1 MNSPASVQPSP
12 PPQVP
17 RPEGKWAALRADLRE
32 AVRGTQQDFTQ
43 GSLGRAIV
51 LLSVPTILEMSMESL
66 FGIVDVFWVASL
78 GPDAV
83 AAVGLTEGL
92 LTLIFAAAM
101 GLCMGTTAMVARRIG
116 EKDPAGAA
124 VAAVQSILLG
134 LLISLPIGLGGAV
147 FAPQLF
153 RLMGASPEVVATGS
167 SFGAIMLGGNA
178 TIFLLFLINAIFRGA
193 GDAVS
198 AMRALWIGN
207 AVNLLLDP
215 CLIFGLGP
223 FPEMGVTG
231 NAIATN
237 IGRGI
242 GVLYQVSVIWRGRGR
257 LMIAREQL
265 RVDWPVLWKLLKVS
279 MSGMFQFLIPMAS
292 YLVLVRM
299 VSMFGSAALAGYT
312 IALRI
317 IIVAI
322 LPAWGMCNAAAT
334 LVGQNL
340 GAKQPDRAET
350 SVWRIGFYNM
360 VFLCGI
366 AVTFISFA
374 EPMIRFFTQDLSVI
388 PFGVDCLRMV
398 SYGYGFYAY
407 GMVLVQAFN
416 GAGDTNTPTIINVFC
431 YWLFQLPLAYVLSQP
446 FGLGAQGVFLAITLA
461 ESVLAVVSIFF
472 FRLGRWKEQQI

>member
-1 MNSPASVQPSP
+1 MSSPAGVQTSPPSP
-12 PPQVP
+12 VPP
-17 RPEGKWAALRADLRE
+17 PESKWAALRADLRE

-43 GSLGRAIV
+43 GSLGRAII

-101 GLCMGTTAMVARRIG
+101 GLCMATTAMVARRIG

-134 LLISLPIGLGGAV
+134 LLISLPIGLGGAL

-178 TIFLLFLINAIFRGA
+178 TIFLLFLVNAIFRGA

-207 AVNLLLDP
+207 AINLLLDP

-242 GVLYQVSVIWRGRGR
+242 GVLYQVSVICRGNGR
-257 LMIAREQL
+257 LTIGREQL
-265 RVDWPVLWKLLKVS
+265 RIDWPVLWRLLKVS
-279 MSGMFQFLIPMAS
+279 LSGMFQFLIPMAS

-350 SVWRIGFYNM
+350 SVWRIGLYNM
-360 VFLCGI
+360 VFLCGV

-374 EPMIRFFTQDLSVI
+374 EPMIRFFTRDSSVI

>member
-1 MNSPASVQPSP
+1 MNPPAGVQTTPPSP
-12 PPQVP
+12 VP
-17 RPEGKWAALRADLRE
+17 RPEGKWASLRADLGE
-32 AVRGTQQDFTQ
+32 AIRGTQQDFTQ

-101 GLCMGTTAMVARRIG
+101 GLSMGTTAMVARRIG
-116 EKDPAGAA
+116 EKDAAGAA

-134 LLISLPIGLGGAV
+134 LLISLPIGLGGAL

-153 RLMGASPEVVATGS
+153 RLMGASTEVVSTGS
-167 SFGAIMLGGNA
+167 SFGAIMLGGNV

-215 CLIFGLGP
+215 CLIFGWGP

-231 NAIATN
+231 NAVATN

-242 GVLYQVSVIWRGRGR
+242 GVLYQVSVICRGRGR
-257 LMIAREQL
+257 LMIRREQL
-265 RVDWPVLWKLLKVS
+265 RVNGSVLWRLLKVS
-279 MSGMFQFLIPMAS
+279 LSGMFQFLIPMVS

-340 GAKQPDRAET
+340 GAKKPDRAEK

-366 AVTFISFA
+366 AVTFIIFA
-374 EPMIRFFTQDLSVI
+374 EPMIRFFTQDSSVI
-388 PFGVDCLRMV
+388 PFGVDCLRLV

-431 YWLFQLPLAYVLSQP
+431 YWLLQLPLAYVLALP

-461 ESVLAVVSIFF
+461 ESVLAIVSIFF

>member
-1 MNSPASVQPSP
+1 MNSPAGVQTTPPSP
-12 PPQVP
+12 VL

-32 AVRGTQQDFTQ
+32 AIRGTQQDFTQ
-43 GSLGRAIV
+43 GSMGRAIV
-51 LLSVPTILEMSMESL
+51 LLSVPTILEMSMESV

-116 EKDPAGAA
+116 EKDASGAA

-134 LLISLPIGLGGAV
+134 LLISLPIGLGGAL
-147 FAPQLF
+147 FAPHLF
-153 RLMGASPEVVATGS
+153 RWMGASPEVVAIGS
-167 SFGAIMLGGNA
+167 NYGAIMLGGNA

-207 AVNLLLDP
+207 AINLVLDP
-215 CLIFGLGP
+215 CLIFGWGP

-242 GVLYQVSVIWRGRGR
+242 GVVYQVSVICRGSSR
-257 LMIAREQL
+257 LRIGREQIRL
-265 RVDWPVLWKLLKVS
+265 DWQVLWRLLKVS
-279 MSGMFQFLIPMAS
+279 LSGMFQFLIPMVS

-317 IIVAI
+317 IVVAI

-340 GAKQPDRAET
+340 GARQPDRAET
-350 SVWRIGFYNM
+350 SVWRIGLYNM
-360 VFLCGI
+360 IFLCGI
-366 AVTFISFA
+366 AVTFIVFA
-374 EPMIRFFTQDLSVI
+374 EPMIRFFTQDSAVI
-388 PFGVDCLRMV
+388 PFGIDCLRLV

-416 GAGDTNTPTIINVFC
+416 GAGDTRTPTIINAFC
-431 YWLFQLPLAYVLSQP
+431 YLLLQLPLAYILALP
-446 FGLGAQGVFLAITLA
+446 FGLGAQGVFLSITLA
-461 ESVLAVVSIFF
+461 ESILALVSIFF

>member
-1 MNSPASVQPSP
+1 MNSPAGVQVTP
-12 PPQVP
+12 PPSVP
-17 RPEGKWAALRADLRE
+17 RPKGKRATLWADLRE
-32 AVRGTQQDFTQ
+32 SVGGTQQDFTQ

-78 GPDAV
+78 GADAV

-116 EKDPAGAA
+116 EKDAQGAA

-134 LLISLPIGLGGAV
+134 LLISLPIGLGGAL

-153 RLMGASPEVVATGS
+153 RAMGASPEVVSAGS

-193 GDAVS
+193 GEAVS

-207 AVNLLLDP
+207 AVNLILDP
-215 CLIFGLGP
+215 CLIFGWGP

-242 GVLYQVSVIWRGRGR
+242 GVLYQVSVMRRGNGR
-257 LMIAREQL
+257 LMISREQI
-265 RVDWPVLWKLLKVS
+265 RIDWPVLWRLLKVS
-279 MSGMFQFLIPMAS
+279 LSGMFQFLIPMVS

-340 GAKQPDRAET
+340 GAKQPDRAEK

-360 VFLCGI
+360 VFLCGV
-366 AVTFISFA
+366 AVTFIAFA
-374 EPMIRFFTQDLSVI
+374 EPMIRFFTQDSSVI

-416 GAGDTNTPTIINVFC
+416 GAGDTNTPTLINVFC
-431 YWLFQLPLAYVLSQP
+431 YWLLQLPLAYIMAMP
-446 FGLGAQGVFLAITLA
+446 FGLGAQGVFLAITIA

>member
-1 MNSPASVQPSP
+1 MNSPANVQITP
-12 PPQVP
+12 PPSAP
-17 RPEGKWAALRADLRE
+17 RPEGRWASLRADLRE
-32 AVRGTQQDFTQ
+32 SVRGTQQDFTQ

-78 GPDAV
+78 GAEAV

-116 EKDPAGAA
+116 EKDTTGAA

-134 LLISLPIGLGGAV
+134 LLISLPIGLGGAL
-147 FAPQLF
+147 FTPQLF
-153 RLMGASPEVVATGS
+153 RMMGASPEVVSTGS

-207 AVNLLLDP
+207 AVNLILDP
-215 CLIFGLGP
+215 CLIFGWGP
-223 FPEMGVTG
+223 FPEMGITG

-242 GVLYQVSVIWRGRGR
+242 GVLYQVSVIIRGNGR
-257 LMIAREQL
+257 LMISREQI
-265 RVDWPVLWKLLKVS
+265 RIDWPVLWRLLKVS
-279 MSGMFQFLIPMAS
+279 LSGMFQFLIPMAS

-299 VSMFGSAALAGYT
+299 VAIFGSAALAGYT

-340 GAKQPDRAET
+340 GAKQPDRAEK

-360 VFLCGI
+360 IFLCGI
-366 AVTFISFA
+366 AVTFIAFA
-374 EPMIRFFTQDLSVI
+374 EPMIRFFTQDSSVI

-416 GAGDTNTPTIINVFC
+416 GAGDTNTPTVINVFC
-431 YWLFQLPLAYVLSQP
+431 YWLLQLPLAYVLAMP

-461 ESVLAVVSIFF
+461 ESVLALVSIFF
-472 FRLGRWKEQQI
+472 FRLGRWKEQRI

>member
-1 MNSPASVQPSP
+1 MNSPAGVQTSPPSP
-12 PPQVP
+12 VP
-17 RPEGKWAALRADLRE
+17 RPESKWAALRADLRE

-116 EKDPAGAA
+116 EKDRAGAA

-134 LLISLPIGLGGAV
+134 LLISLPIGLGGAL

-178 TIFLLFLINAIFRGA
+178 TIFLLFLVNAIFRGA

-207 AVNLLLDP
+207 AINLLLDP

-242 GVLYQVSVIWRGRGR
+242 GVLYQVSVIFRGRGR
-257 LMIAREQL
+257 LTIAREQL
-265 RVDWPVLWKLLKVS
+265 RIDWPVLWRLLKVS
-279 MSGMFQFLIPMAS
+279 LNGMFQFLIPMAS

-360 VFLCGI
+360 VFLCGV
-366 AVTFISFA
+366 AVTFITFA
-374 EPMIRFFTQDLSVI
+374 EPMIRFFTRDLSVI

-416 GAGDTNTPTIINVFC
+416 GAGDTHTPTIINVFC

-461 ESVLAVVSIFF
+461 ESILAVVSIFF

>member
-1 MNSPASVQPSP
+1 MSSPANVQITPPSSA
-12 PPQVP
+12 P
-17 RPEGKWAALRADLRE
+17 RPEGRWASLRADLRE
-32 AVRGTQQDFTQ
+32 SVRGTQQDFTQ

-66 FGIVDVFWVASL
+66 FGIVDIFWVASL
-78 GPDAV
+78 GADAV

-116 EKDPAGAA
+116 EKDATGAA

-134 LLISLPIGLGGAV
+134 LLISLPIGIGGAL

-153 RLMGASPEVVATGS
+153 RMMGASPEVVSTGS

-207 AVNLLLDP
+207 AVNLFLDP
-215 CLIFGLGP
+215 CLIFGWGP
-223 FPEMGVTG
+223 FPEMGITG

-242 GVLYQVSVIWRGRGR
+242 GVLYQVSVIIRGNGR
-257 LMIAREQL
+257 LMISREQI
-265 RVDWPVLWKLLKVS
+265 RIDWPVLWRLLKVS
-279 MSGMFQFLIPMAS
+279 LSGMFQFLIPMAS

-340 GAKQPDRAET
+340 GAKQPDRAEK

-360 VFLCGI
+360 IFLCGI
-366 AVTFISFA
+366 AVTFIAFA
-374 EPMIRFFTQDLSVI
+374 EPMIRFFTQDSSVI

-416 GAGDTNTPTIINVFC
+416 GAGDTNTPTLINVFC
-431 YWLFQLPLAYVLSQP
+431 YWFLQLPLAYVLAMP

-461 ESVLAVVSIFF
+461 ESVLALVSIFF

>member
-1 MNSPASVQPSP
+1 MNSPADVQITP
-12 PPQVP
+12 PPSAP
-17 RPEGKWAALRADLRE
+17 RPEGRWASLRADLRE
-32 AVRGTQQDFTQ
+32 SVRGTQQDFTQ

-78 GPDAV
+78 GADAV

-116 EKDPAGAA
+116 EKDATGAA

-134 LLISLPIGLGGAV
+134 LLISLPIGLGGAL

-153 RLMGASPEVVATGS
+153 RMMGASPEVVSTGS

-215 CLIFGLGP
+215 CLIFGWGP
-223 FPEMGVTG
+223 FPEMGITG

-242 GVLYQVSVIWRGRGR
+242 GVLYQVSVIIRGNGR
-257 LMIAREQL
+257 LMISREQI
-265 RVDWPVLWKLLKVS
+265 RIDWPVLWRLLKVS
-279 MSGMFQFLIPMAS
+279 LSGMFQFLIPMAS

-340 GAKQPDRAET
+340 GAKQPDRAEK

-360 VFLCGI
+360 IFLCGV
-366 AVTFISFA
+366 AVTFIAFA
-374 EPMIRFFTQDLSVI
+374 EPMIRFFTQDSSVI

-416 GAGDTNTPTIINVFC
+416 GAGDTNTPTLINVFC
-431 YWLFQLPLAYVLSQP
+431 YWLLQLPLAYVLAMP

-461 ESVLAVVSIFF
+461 ESVLALVSIFF

>member
-1 MNSPASVQPSP
+1 MNPPAGVQTTPPSP
-12 PPQVP
+12 VP
-17 RPEGKWAALRADLRE
+17 RPEGKWASLRADLGE
-32 AVRGTQQDFTQ
+32 AIRGTQQDFTQ

-101 GLCMGTTAMVARRIG
+101 GLSMGTTAMVARRIG
-116 EKDPAGAA
+116 EKDAAGAA

-134 LLISLPIGLGGAV
+134 LLISLPIGLGGAL

-153 RLMGASPEVVATGS
+153 RLMGASTEVVSTGS
-167 SFGAIMLGGNA
+167 SFGAIMLGGNV

-215 CLIFGLGP
+215 CLIFGWGP

-242 GVLYQVSVIWRGRGR
+242 GVLYQVSVICRGRGR
-257 LMIAREQL
+257 LMIGREQL
-265 RVDWPVLWKLLKVS
+265 RVNGSVLWRLLKVS
-279 MSGMFQFLIPMAS
+279 LSGMFQFLIPMAS

-340 GAKQPDRAET
+340 GAKKPDRAEK

-366 AVTFISFA
+366 AVTFIIFA
-374 EPMIRFFTQDLSVI
+374 EPMIRFFTQDSSVI

-431 YWLFQLPLAYVLSQP
+431 YWLLQLPLAYVLALP

-461 ESVLAVVSIFF
+461 ESVLAIVSIFF

>member
-1 MNSPASVQPSP
+1 MSSPAGVQSIPPSP
-12 PPQVP
+12 LP
-17 RPEGKWAALRADLRE
+17 RREGKWAALRADLRE

-66 FGIVDVFWVASL
+66 FSIVDVFWVASL

-83 AAVGLTEGL
+83 AAIGLTEGL

-116 EKDPAGAA
+116 EKDAAGAA

-134 LLISLPIGLGGAV
+134 LLISLPIGVGGAL

-153 RLMGASPEVVATGS
+153 RMMGASPNVLSTGS
-167 SFGAIMLGGNA
+167 SFGTIMLGGNA

-207 AVNLLLDP
+207 AINLLLDP
-215 CLIFGLGP
+215 CLIFGWGP
-223 FPEMGVTG
+223 FPELGVTG
-231 NAIATN
+231 AAIATN
-237 IGRGI
+237 IGRGV
-242 GVLYQVSVIWRGRGR
+242 GVLYQVSVIYRGRGR
-257 LMIAREQL
+257 LMISREQL
-265 RVDWPVLWKLLKVS
+265 RVDWPVLCKLFKVS
-279 MSGMFQFLIPMAS
+279 LSGMFQFLIPMAS
-292 YLVLVRM
+292 YLVLVRI

-317 IIVAI
+317 IVVAI

-350 SVWRIGFYNM
+350 AVWRIGFYNM
-360 VFLCGI
+360 VFLCGV
-366 AVTFISFA
+366 AVTFIACA
-374 EPMIRFFTQDLSVI
+374 EPMIRFFTQDSSVI
-388 PFGVDCLRMV
+388 PFGIDCLRMV

-416 GAGDTNTPTIINVFC
+416 GAGDTRTPTMINLFC
-431 YWLFQLPLAYVLSQP
+431 YWLFQLPLAYILALP
-446 FGLGAQGVFLAITLA
+446 FGLGARGVFLAITMA
-461 ESVLAVVSIFF
+461 ESVLALASVFF
-472 FRLGRWKEQQI
+472 FRLGRWKQQQI

>member
-1 MNSPASVQPSP
+1 MNPPADIQPLTPSPAS
-12 PPQVP
+12 
-17 RPEGKWAALRADLRE
+17 RPEGRWAALWADLRE

-51 LLSVPTILEMSMESL
+51 LLSVPTVLEMSMESL

-101 GLCMGTTAMVARRIG
+101 GLCMGTTAMVARRFG
-116 EKDPAGAA
+116 EKDHVGAG

-134 LLISLPIGLGGAV
+134 LLISLPVGLAGIL
-147 FAPQLF
+147 FTPQLF

-167 SFGAIMLGGNA
+167 IFGAIMLGGNA

-215 CLIFGLGP
+215 CLIFGWGP

-242 GVLYQVSVIWRGRGR
+242 GVLYQVSVLYRGRSR
-257 LMIAREQL
+257 LVIRREQL
-265 RVDWPVLWKLLKVS
+265 RVDWPVLRRLLRVS
-279 MSGMFQFLIPMAS
+279 LSGMFQFLIPMAS
-292 YLVLVRM
+292 YLVLVRI
-299 VSMFGSAALAGYT
+299 VAMFGSAALAGYT

-322 LPAWGMCNAAAT
+322 LPSWGMCNAAAT

-340 GAKQPDRAET
+340 GAQKPDRAEK
-350 SVWRIGFYNM
+350 SVWTIGFYNM
-360 VFLCGI
+360 IFLCGV
-366 AVTFISFA
+366 AVIFIIFA
-374 EPMIRFFTQDLSVI
+374 EPMIQFFTQDSAVVT
-388 PFGVDCLRMV
+388 FGIDCLRLV

-416 GAGDTNTPTIINVFC
+416 GAGDTDTPTIINVFC
-431 YWLFQLPLAYVLSQP
+431 YWLFQLPLAYALALP
-446 FGLGAQGVFLAITLA
+446 FGLGAHGVFLAITVA
-461 ESVLAVVSIFF
+461 ESVLALVSIFF
-472 FRLGRWKEQQI
+472 FRLGRWKEQKI

>member
-1 MNSPASVQPSP
+1 MNSPAGVQTSPLSPVP
-12 PPQVP
+12 PP
-17 RPEGKWAALRADLRE
+17 ESKWAALRADLRE

-101 GLCMGTTAMVARRIG
+101 GLCMATTAMVARRIG

-124 VAAVQSILLG
+124 AAAVQSILLG
-134 LLISLPIGLGGAV
+134 LLISLPIGLGGAL

-178 TIFLLFLINAIFRGA
+178 TIFLLFLVNAIFRGA

-207 AVNLLLDP
+207 AINLLLDP

-242 GVLYQVSVIWRGRGR
+242 GVLYQVSVICRGNGR
-257 LMIAREQL
+257 LTIGREQL
-265 RVDWPVLWKLLKVS
+265 RIDWPVLWRLLKVS
-279 MSGMFQFLIPMAS
+279 LSGMFQFLIPMAS

-350 SVWRIGFYNM
+350 SVWRIGLYNM
-360 VFLCGI
+360 VFLCGV

-374 EPMIRFFTQDLSVI
+374 EPMIRFFTRDSSVI

-461 ESVLAVVSIFF
+461 ESLLALVSIFF

>member
-1 MNSPASVQPSP
+1 MNSPAGVQTSPPSP
-12 PPQVP
+12 VPP
-17 RPEGKWAALRADLRE
+17 PESKWAALRADLRE

-92 LTLIFAAAM
+92 LILIFAAAM

-134 LLISLPIGLGGAV
+134 LLISLPIGLGGAL

-178 TIFLLFLINAIFRGA
+178 TIFLLFLVNAIFRGA

-207 AVNLLLDP
+207 AINLLLDP

-242 GVLYQVSVIWRGRGR
+242 GVLYQVSVICRGNGR
-257 LMIAREQL
+257 LTIGREQL
-265 RVDWPVLWKLLKVS
+265 RIDWPVLWRLLKVS
-279 MSGMFQFLIPMAS
+279 LSGMFQFLIPMAS

-350 SVWRIGFYNM
+350 SVWRIGLYNM
-360 VFLCGI
+360 VFLCGV

-374 EPMIRFFTQDLSVI
+374 EPMIRFFTRDSSVI

>member
-1 MNSPASVQPSP
+1 MSSPAGVQTSPPSP
-12 PPQVP
+12 VPP
-17 RPEGKWAALRADLRE
+17 PESKWAALRADLRE

-101 GLCMGTTAMVARRIG
+101 GLCMATTAMVARRIG

-134 LLISLPIGLGGAV
+134 LLISLPIGLGGAL

-178 TIFLLFLINAIFRGA
+178 TIFLLFLVNAIFRGA

-207 AVNLLLDP
+207 AINLLLDP

-242 GVLYQVSVIWRGRGR
+242 GVLYQVSVICRGSGR
-257 LMIAREQL
+257 LTIGREQL
-265 RVDWPVLWKLLKVS
+265 RIDWPVLWRLLKVS
-279 MSGMFQFLIPMAS
+279 LSGMFQFLIPMAS

-350 SVWRIGFYNM
+350 SVWRIGLYNM
-360 VFLCGI
+360 VFLCGV

-374 EPMIRFFTQDLSVI
+374 EPMIRFFTRDSSVI

>member
-1 MNSPASVQPSP
+1 
-12 PPQVP
+12 
-17 RPEGKWAALRADLRE
+17 
-32 AVRGTQQDFTQ
+32 
-43 GSLGRAIV
+43 
-51 LLSVPTILEMSMESL
+51 
-66 FGIVDVFWVASL
+66 
-78 GPDAV
+78 
-83 AAVGLTEGL
+83 
-92 LTLIFAAAM
+92 
-101 GLCMGTTAMVARRIG
+101 
-116 EKDPAGAA
+116 
-124 VAAVQSILLG
+124 
-134 LLISLPIGLGGAV
+134 
-147 FAPQLF
+147 
-153 RLMGASPEVVATGS
+153 
-167 SFGAIMLGGNA
+167 
-178 TIFLLFLINAIFRGA
+178 
-193 GDAVS
+193 
-198 AMRALWIGN
+198 
-207 AVNLLLDP
+207 
-215 CLIFGLGP
+215 
-223 FPEMGVTG
+223 
-231 NAIATN
+231 
-237 IGRGI
+237 
-242 GVLYQVSVIWRGRGR
+242 
-257 LMIAREQL
+257 
-265 RVDWPVLWKLLKVS
+265 
-279 MSGMFQFLIPMAS
+279 MFQFLIPMAS

-360 VFLCGI
+360 VFLCGV

-374 EPMIRFFTQDLSVI
+374 EPMIRFFTRDSSVI

-431 YWLFQLPLAYVLSQP
+431 YWLFQLPLAYLLSQP

>member
-1 MNSPASVQPSP
+1 MNSPASVQTTP
-12 PPQVP
+12 PPPVP
-17 RPEGKWAALRADLRE
+17 RPEGKWASLRADLRE
-32 AVRGTQQDFTQ
+32 SVRGTQQDFTQ

-78 GPDAV
+78 GADAV

-116 EKDPAGAA
+116 EKDAAGAA

-134 LLISLPIGLGGAV
+134 LLISLPIGLGGAL

-153 RLMGASPEVVATGS
+153 RLMGASPEVVSTGS

-215 CLIFGLGP
+215 CLIFGWGP
-223 FPEMGVTG
+223 FPEMGITG

-242 GVLYQVSVIWRGRGR
+242 GVLYQVSVIMSWK
-257 LMIAREQL
+257 
-265 RVDWPVLWKLLKVS
+265 WPADDFPGADS
-279 MSGMFQFLIPMAS
+279 H
-292 YLVLVRM
+292 R
-299 VSMFGSAALAGYT
+299 LAG
-312 IALRI
+312 
-317 IIVAI
+317 IVETAQGFSKRNVSI
-322 LPAWGMCNAAAT
+322 PHPHGELPGS
-334 LVGQNL
+334 GS
-340 GAKQPDRAET
+340 D
-350 SVWRIGFYNM
+350 
-360 VFLCGI
+360 
-366 AVTFISFA
+366 
-374 EPMIRFFTQDLSVI
+374 
-388 PFGVDCLRMV
+388 GVDVR
-398 SYGYGFYAY
+398 
-407 GMVLVQAFN
+407 
-416 GAGDTNTPTIINVFC
+416 
-431 YWLFQLPLAYVLSQP
+431 
-446 FGLGAQGVFLAITLA
+446 
-461 ESVLAVVSIFF
+461 
-472 FRLGRWKEQQI
+472 

>member
-1 MNSPASVQPSP
+1 MNSPAGVQTSPLSPVP
-12 PPQVP
+12 PP
-17 RPEGKWAALRADLRE
+17 ESKWAALRADLRE

-101 GLCMGTTAMVARRIG
+101 GLCMATTAMVARRIG

-124 VAAVQSILLG
+124 AAAVQSILLG
-134 LLISLPIGLGGAV
+134 LLISLPIGLGGAL

-178 TIFLLFLINAIFRGA
+178 TIFLLFLVNAIFRGA

-207 AVNLLLDP
+207 AINLLLDP

-242 GVLYQVSVIWRGRGR
+242 GVLYQVSVICRGNGR
-257 LMIAREQL
+257 LTIGREQL
-265 RVDWPVLWKLLKVS
+265 RIDWPVLWRLLKVS
-279 MSGMFQFLIPMAS
+279 LSGMFQFLIPMAS

-350 SVWRIGFYNM
+350 SVWRIGLYNM
-360 VFLCGI
+360 VFLCGV

-374 EPMIRFFTQDLSVI
+374 EPMIRFFTRDSSVI

>member
-1 MNSPASVQPSP
+1 MSSPAGVQTSPPSP
-12 PPQVP
+12 VPP
-17 RPEGKWAALRADLRE
+17 PESKWAALRADLHE

-92 LTLIFAAAM
+92 LSLIFAAAM

-134 LLISLPIGLGGAV
+134 LLISLPIGLGGAL

-178 TIFLLFLINAIFRGA
+178 TIFLLFLVNAIFRGA

-198 AMRALWIGN
+198 AMRALLIGN
-207 AVNLLLDP
+207 AINLLLDP

-242 GVLYQVSVIWRGRGR
+242 GVLYQVSVICRGNGR
-257 LMIAREQL
+257 LTIGREQL
-265 RVDWPVLWKLLKVS
+265 RIDWPVLWRLLKVS
-279 MSGMFQFLIPMAS
+279 LSGMFQFLIPMAS

-350 SVWRIGFYNM
+350 SVWRIGLYNM
-360 VFLCGI
+360 VFLCGV

-374 EPMIRFFTQDLSVI
+374 EPMIRFFTRDSSVI

-461 ESVLAVVSIFF
+461 ESLLALVSIFF